1 MAGRIGWVLL
11 TNADRVRRHMG
22 RRVCCWY
29 CRCLSIMERAV
40 IPYHGIIEKVRQKI
54 LARTGQLSGW
64 LLGRSI
70 FRLDI
75 SQAVVFSYGH
85 LRR

>member
-1 MAGRIGWVLL
+1 MARRVGWVLL
-11 TNADRVRRHMG
+11 TNADRVRRHVG
-22 RRVCCWY
+22 RRVCRWY

-40 IPYHGIIEKVRQKI
+40 IPYHEIIEKGRQKV
-54 LARTGQLSGW
+54 LARQVSSQAW
-64 LLGRSI
+64 LGRSI

-75 SQAVVFSYGH
+75 SQAVVFSYRH